1 MHAKPPSAGR
11 IDRLIRWA
19 FHTFEERW
27 YTAVFERPVPETRR
41 ALDDLL
47 VTGGADD
54 DNTEPRAC
62 RIVG

>member
-1 MHAKPPSAGR
+1 
-11 IDRLIRWA
+11 
-19 FHTFEERW
+19 
-27 YTAVFERPVPETRR
+27 VFERPVPETRR